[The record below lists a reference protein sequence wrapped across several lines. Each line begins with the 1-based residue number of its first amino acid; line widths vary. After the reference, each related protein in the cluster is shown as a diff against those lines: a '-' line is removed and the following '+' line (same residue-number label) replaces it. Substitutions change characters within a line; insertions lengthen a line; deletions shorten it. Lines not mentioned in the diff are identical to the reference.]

1 MYIKKHWIAL
11 SILLIPCIG
20 NAQEIKIDESWLHQ
34 SLNVIGRT
42 DSRFGPRL
50 TNDLYPEY
58 TVAGRKDWFDFY
70 GYVDLPKFFGVG
82 SHYDVGIWDE
92 GSPLFTEIEPRF
104 SIDKLTGLNLAFGPF
119 KEWFIANNY
128 VYDMGDNQSSRQ
140 STWYMGLGTDI
151 DTGLPIK
158 LSANIYAKYQWQNYG
173 AANENEWDGYRFKIK
188 YSIPL
193 TNLFGGRLGYNSFT
207 NFDFGS
213 DLADKS
219 HNNKRTSNAIASSHI
234 LSLLYEHWKF
244 AFTLR
249 YFHNGG
255 QWNAGEKVNF
265 GDGPFELKNTG
276 WGTYT
281 TIGYQF

>member
-1 MYIKKHWIAL
+1 MSIKKHGIVL
-11 SILLIPCIG
+11 YILLVPFVG
-20 NAQEIKIDESWLHQ
+20 KAQEVKNDIHWLHQ
-34 SLNVIGRT
+34 SLSVIGRT

-58 TVAGRKDWFDFY
+58 TAVGRKDWFDFY
-70 GYVDLPKFFGVG
+70 GYADLPKFFGTG
-82 SHYDVGIWDE
+82 NHYDKGIWDE
-92 GSPLFTEIEPRF
+92 GSPLFIEIEPRF
-104 SIDKLTGLNLAFGPF
+104 SIDNLTGLNLAVGPF
-119 KEWFIANNY
+119 KEWFIANDY
-128 VYDMGDNQSSRQ
+128 VYDMGDNQASRQ

-151 DTGLPIK
+151 NTGLPIK
-158 LSANIYAKYQWQNYG
+158 LSANIYAKYQWQNYA

-193 TNLFGGRLGYNSFT
+193 TNVLGGRLVYSGFT

-213 DLADKS
+213 DLAEKTY
-219 HNNKRTSNAIASSHI
+219 NNTRTNDAIASSHI
-234 LSLLYEHWKF
+234 LSLIYEHWKF

-255 QWNAGEKVNF
+255 QWNSGEALNF

-281 TIGYQF
+281 TIGYEF

>member
-151 DTGLPIK
+151 DTILIAAAGRRRCQYLFTGLVDLRHDPAAFLLIIIISGIK
-158 LSANIYAKYQWQNYG
+158 MEGMIGVNAV
-173 AANENEWDGYRFKIK
+173 FK
-188 YSIPL
+188 L
-193 TNLFGGRLGYNSFT
+193 
-207 NFDFGS
+207 
-213 DLADKS
+213 
-219 HNNKRTSNAIASSHI
+219 
-234 LSLLYEHWKF
+234 
-244 AFTLR
+244 
-249 YFHNGG
+249 
-255 QWNAGEKVNF
+255 
-265 GDGPFELKNTG
+265 
-276 WGTYT
+276 
-281 TIGYQF
+281 